1 METTATA
8 FAKPKLEIQTSEK
21 KRLPSLA
28 SRSLRKH
35 AHYCDEYDCVND
47 AEHDDRDNTPTKERD
62 SHPHDEDAGVS
73 DHGHVKLILMSGG
86 RLVMPL
92 LRCLYSWV
100 ASLR

>member
-28 SRSLRKH
+28 SRSLESTRII
-35 AHYCDEYDCVND
+35 ATSAIVSTMLS
-47 AEHDDRDNTPTKERD
+47 RDNTPTKERD
-62 SHPHDEDAGVS
+62 SHPQDEDAGVS